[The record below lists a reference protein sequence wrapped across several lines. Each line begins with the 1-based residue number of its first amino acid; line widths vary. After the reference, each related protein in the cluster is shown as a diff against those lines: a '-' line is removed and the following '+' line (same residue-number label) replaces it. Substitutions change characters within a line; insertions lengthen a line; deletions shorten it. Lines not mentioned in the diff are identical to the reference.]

1 MIAGDQIGQRATF
14 QPSFVPTLYLLW
26 WSLLEMWNTADWRE
40 AEASEIINNAA
51 QKKHLSSKEAF
62 SR

>member
-14 QPSFVPTLYLLW
+14 QPSFVPTLFRLW

-51 QKKHLSSKEAF
+51 
-62 SR
+62 